1 MFRVYNNKSVQRILK
16 SDKIQ
21 YVTFFSTL
29 IYLKMMQKPY
39 FIGLEPRSSTQC
51 RTMFAS

>member
-21 YVTFFSTL
+21 YVTFFDPLVCL
-29 IYLKMMQKPY
+29 IMMRKPY
-39 FIGLEPRSSTQC
+39 FIGLEPRSSTHC
-51 RTMFAS
+51 RAHLH

>member
-21 YVTFFSTL
+21 YVTFFSHL
-29 IYLKMMQKPY
+29 ICIIMMRKPY
-39 FIGLEPRSSTQC
+39 FVELEPRSSTRC
-51 RTMFAS
+51 RADLH

>member
-29 IYLKMMQKPY
+29 ISLIMMRKPY
-39 FIGLEPRSSTQC
+39 FIGVEPRSSTH
-51 RTMFAS
+51 SKI